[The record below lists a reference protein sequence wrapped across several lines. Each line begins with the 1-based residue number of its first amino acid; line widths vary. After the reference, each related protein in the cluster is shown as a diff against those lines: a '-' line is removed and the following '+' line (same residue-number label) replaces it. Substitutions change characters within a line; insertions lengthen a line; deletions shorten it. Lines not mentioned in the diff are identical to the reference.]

1 MSSSTL
7 PLGSLPMSDPT
18 PQQIQGKTAWTA
30 LTPRFSVQYAAYIPV
45 DHVPGP
51 TACPFYGIVPT
62 RWTQKLY
69 LGDAYRGSYRTTQ
82 SLFVIPDI
90 QTNNNFFSQTG
101 ATRNYGY
108 GSPSNNGLISSYLID
123 ADPYD
128 GRYGGSDEDGVRND
142 CYLWND
148 KDHADTGSM
157 SAYGISFPT
166 GTQAQVNFYGSA
178 PNPLEPSLFGNI
190 SIKWNMTVIIDDSSP
205 NQPTAYVTYTHTCY
219 PAHIVKVNGVVVY
232 ERRPNQN
239 DPDYLSKCL
248 TGRLPQIMGQSS
260 PVPKF
265 PRTED
270 AKPWSMMEGW

>member
-123 ADPYD
+123 ADPYN
-128 GRYGGSDEDGVRND
+128 GRYGGSDEDGAQYD

-148 KDHADTGSM
+148 KGHAATTNMQGKAVSYPM
-157 SAYGISFPT
+157 S
-166 GTQAQVNFYGSA
+166 TQAQVNLYGFGS
-178 PNPLEPSLFGNI
+178 NPLEFDPTGLEQI
-190 SIKWNMTVIIDDSSP
+190 RWNMTALIDDSNP
-205 NQPTAYVTYTHTCY
+205 NQPTA
-219 PAHIVKVNGVVVY
+219 I
-232 ERRPNQN
+232 RPI
-239 DPDYLSKCL
+239 S
-248 TGRLPQIMGQSS
+248 
-260 PVPKF
+260 
-265 PRTED
+265 
-270 AKPWSMMEGW
+270 